1 MKKTLTIAK
10 TELRN
15 LFYSPVAW
23 FLTIAFMVQCAI
35 FFTKPLQMISKY
47 QDLAQRNNPLF
58 KDFGQSLTKLL
69 FLDKDGIFSNVLENL
84 FLFVPLLTMGLIS
97 REVNTGTVKLLYSSP
112 VKLRQIVFGK
122 YIAIMLYNLLL
133 LCVLGI
139 FMIAGSA
146 SIVSADIGILLSSA
160 LGFYLLMCA
169 YTAIGMFMSSLTNY
183 QIVSAV
189 ASFTVV
195 FVLSHIGGLWQRYDF
210 IRDLTYF
217 LSITGRTTKM
227 LRGLVTTSDL
237 VYFIVI
243 VGMFLSFTLLKLK
256 GARESKPWI
265 VKAGRYITVL
275 VVALLIGYITSR
287 PGLIGY
293 LDTTATKENTIH
305 PKLQQ
310 ILKDMGNEPVEVT
323 LYANLLGDGI
333 DLGLPEARNTYL
345 WTLWEKYI
353 RFKPNIKLK
362 YEYYYDTAKGD
373 STMFRNFPGKNID
386 EIAKEMAGFYD
397 ISVSRFKKP
406 GSFKDIPGM
415 EDEMRRLVMVVRY
428 KGRSAFL
435 RTFPDTQF
443 WPDQSNIAAVFTQLT
458 TNEQSKVYYTTGNL
472 ERSIYKVGEREYQYH
487 TISKINREAL
497 INLGFAVDSLSLE
510 TKDIPADASMLVL
523 ADPKVMLSG
532 TVKDKIRKYVDAGG
546 NMMLFAEPGK
556 QQVLNPV
563 LLQMGVKVM
572 DGTLVEVT
580 DYEMPHHTMPFYTK
594 SAAGLADE
602 QMFLYLRKNWDTVRM
617 LMPGVAG
624 ITSSDSGS
632 FTVQPVLINAGRN
645 TWVKMGN
652 LVTDSA
658 APVFNVQEGDYRMDE
673 FTTAVSLTR
682 KVNNREQR
690 IFIAGDADFMSNLRG
705 GGNQLVRAVYSWL
718 DSNRYPVYAPAEP
731 YKDTL
736 LTISPDTA
744 EVTKIIFVYV
754 LPGMVLLTGIVLLV
768 RRKRQ

>member
-1 MKKTLTIAK
+1 MKKTLSIAK

-23 FLTIAFMVQCAI
+23 FLTIAFTVQGAI
-35 FFTKPLQMISKY
+35 FFTKPLLMISKY

-58 KDFGQSLTKLL
+58 KDFGRSLTQLL

-122 YIAIMLYNLLL
+122 YIAIMIYNLIL

-139 FMIAGSA
+139 FMIAGGA
-146 SIVSADIGILLSSA
+146 SIVSTDVGILLSSA

-183 QIVSAV
+183 QIVAAV

-195 FVLSHIGGLWQRYDF
+195 FILSHIGGLWQRYDF
-210 IRDLTYF
+210 VRDLTYF

-227 LRGLVTTSDL
+227 LKGLVTTSDL
-237 VYFIVI
+237 AYFIVI
-243 VGMFLSFTLLKLK
+243 VGLFLSFTLLKLK
-256 GARESKPWI
+256 GTRESKPWF
-265 VKAGRYITVL
+265 VKAGRYVTVL
-275 VVALLIGYITSR
+275 IVALMIGYITSR

-293 LDTTATKENTIH
+293 LDTTATQENTIH

-310 ILKDMGNEPVEVT
+310 ILKDMGDEPIEVT

-333 DLGLPEARNTYL
+333 DMGLPEARNTYL

-362 YEYYYDTAKGD
+362 YEYYYDITKGD
-373 STMFRNFPGKNID
+373 SAMFRNFPGKNIH
-386 EIAKEMAGFYD
+386 EIAKEMAGFYE
-397 ISVSRFKKP
+397 ISVNRFKKP
-406 GSFKDIPGM
+406 GLLNDVPGLT
-415 EDEMRRLVMVVRY
+415 DEMKRLVMVVKY
-428 KGRSAFL
+428 KGRSAIL
-435 RTFPDTQF
+435 RTFPDTRF
-443 WPDQSNIAAVFTQLT
+443 WPDQSNIAAVLTHLT
-458 TNEQSKVYYTTGNL
+458 TNEKSKVYYTTGNL
-472 ERSIYKVGEREYQYH
+472 ERNIYKSGEREYYSH
-487 TISKINREAL
+487 TIDKINREAL
-497 INLGFAVDSLSLE
+497 INLGFDVDSVSLE
-510 TKDIPADASMLVL
+510 TSGIPADASMLVL

-546 NMMLFAEPGK
+546 NMIVLGEPGK

-563 LLQMGVKVM
+563 LAQMGVKIM

-580 DYEMPHHTMPFYTK
+580 SYEMPHHTMPFYSRFT
-594 SAAGLADE
+594 AGLAEE
-602 QMFLYLRKNWDTVRM
+602 QMLLFLRNNWDTVRV
-617 LMPGVAG
+617 LMPGVSG
-624 ITSSDSGS
+624 IASIDSGA
-632 FTVQPVLINAGRN
+632 FAVHPVLTHAGRN
-645 TWVKMGN
+645 TWVKMGT
-652 LVTDSA
+652 LVTDSS
-658 APVFNVQEGDYRMDE
+658 APVFNAQEGDFRMDE
-673 FTTAVSLTR
+673 FNSAVALTR

-690 IFIAGDADFMSNLRG
+690 ILIAGDADFMSNLRV
-705 GGNQLVRAVYSWL
+705 GGNQLVRATYSWL
-718 DSNRYPVYAPAEP
+718 DANRFPVYTPAEP
-731 YKDTL
+731 HKDNL
-736 LTISPDTA
+736 LTITPSTA
-744 EVTKIIFVYV
+744 EMMHIMFVYV
-754 LPGMVLLTGIVLLV
+754 LPGIILLTGIILLV